1 MQKSNYLAF
10 TLLLMITVSLSSCE
24 VIGGIFEAGIWTGL
38 IVVVIVIAIILWL
51 VSRFRRK

>member
-1 MQKSNYLAF
+1 MQKSNYLAL
-10 TLLLMITVSLSSCE
+10 TLLLMITVSMSSCE

>member
-1 MQKSNYLAF
+1 MQKSNYLAL
-10 TLLLMITVSLSSCE
+10 TLLLMITVSMSSCE
-24 VIGGIFEAGIWTGL
+24 VIGGIFEAGIWTVL